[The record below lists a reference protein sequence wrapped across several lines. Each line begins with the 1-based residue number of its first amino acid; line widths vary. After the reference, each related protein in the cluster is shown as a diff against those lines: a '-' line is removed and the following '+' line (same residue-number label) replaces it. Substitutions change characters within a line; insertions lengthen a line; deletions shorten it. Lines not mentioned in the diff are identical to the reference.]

1 MRLPFSHF
9 DGDEGDCALY
19 EMEIKDCCGRTLS
32 LQSIEIGDNLIEAAV
47 PKAGVVRLIRKI
59 AEGQAHVKP

>member
-1 MRLPFSHF
+1 
-9 DGDEGDCALY
+9 
-19 EMEIKDCCGRTLS
+19 MEIKDCCGRTLS